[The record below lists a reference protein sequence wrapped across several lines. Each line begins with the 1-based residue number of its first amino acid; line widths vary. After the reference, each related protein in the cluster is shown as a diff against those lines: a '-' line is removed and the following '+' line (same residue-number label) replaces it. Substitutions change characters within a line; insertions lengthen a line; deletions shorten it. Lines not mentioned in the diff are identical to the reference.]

1 VVSGPISD
9 WGRARLRAIREGE
22 LRERGVGGEEWLVTR
37 ESGEGVGEATVGVEL
52 GTAAAL
58 IGERPAGRIV
68 GTAPNTLVG
77 EVAWE
82 AIIIGEAPQ
91 LQPED
96 MLTSVET
103 PTLAFRLRSVVDRRL
118 HETWEVAPQ

>member
-1 VVSGPISD
+1 MSAPISAE
-9 WGRARLRAIREGE
+9 GRARLRAIREGE
-22 LRERGVGGEEWLVTR
+22 LRARGVGGEAWAVTR
-37 ESGEGVGEATVGVEL
+37 QSGEGVGEATVDEEI

-68 GTAPNTLVG
+68 GAAPGTLVG

-96 MLTSVET
+96 LLTSVAE
-103 PTLAFRLRSVVDRRL
+103 PARAFRLRSVVDRRL
-118 HETWEVAPQ
+118 HETWEVVPQ